1 MFLIDQLPAG
11 KIAVYVFLEMIAL
24 GFALEA
30 VAAFVRGD
38 RWIARVR
45 ARPL

>member
-1 MFLIDQLPAG
+1 MT
-11 KIAVYVFLEMIAL
+11 VFLAISSDVIVSLQEKSFAL
-24 GFALEA
+24 GFAVEA
-30 VAAFVRGD
+30 VATFVRGD